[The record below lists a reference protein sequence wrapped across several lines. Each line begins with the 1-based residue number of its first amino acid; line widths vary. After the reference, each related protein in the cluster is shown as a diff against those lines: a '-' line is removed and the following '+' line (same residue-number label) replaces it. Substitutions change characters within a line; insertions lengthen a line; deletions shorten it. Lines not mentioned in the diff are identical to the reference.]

1 MKQVHRS
8 RQAAVQLKN
17 IDLNLLVVL
26 DDLHTTRSTT
36 TTARRLGRTQS
47 AISHALA
54 RLRDVFDDPL
64 FVRSGRALAPTATAL
79 ALAGPLH
86 ELLERTQTLVQT
98 GASFDAARLA
108 RTFTMAST
116 DFFDTVVLPRALPA
130 LLREAPSTSVA
141 TRFVADA
148 IEPLLLSRELDVGF
162 GTRFRRQPALVVED
176 VGDDELVLLARTGHP
191 ALRRGLDLD
200 TFVGLDHVLVAPR
213 GLPGSPI
220 DTLLE
225 ARGRARRV
233 AVRTSSFGAAAH
245 LVATTDLVTSLPSR
259 FAKALARRDPVKAVP
274 LPFTAPRYTFSLA
287 WARVAE
293 DDPAHAW
300 FRQHILAAARA
311 ALR

>member
-141 TRFVADA
+141 
-148 IEPLLLSRELDVGF
+148 SG
-162 GTRFRRQPALVVED
+162 
-176 VGDDELVLLARTGHP
+176 
-191 ALRRGLDLD
+191 
-200 TFVGLDHVLVAPR
+200 
-213 GLPGSPI
+213 
-220 DTLLE
+220 
-225 ARGRARRV
+225 
-233 AVRTSSFGAAAH
+233 
-245 LVATTDLVTSLPSR
+245 
-259 FAKALARRDPVKAVP
+259 
-274 LPFTAPRYTFSLA
+274 
-287 WARVAE
+287 
-293 DDPAHAW
+293 
-300 FRQHILAAARA
+300 
-311 ALR
+311 